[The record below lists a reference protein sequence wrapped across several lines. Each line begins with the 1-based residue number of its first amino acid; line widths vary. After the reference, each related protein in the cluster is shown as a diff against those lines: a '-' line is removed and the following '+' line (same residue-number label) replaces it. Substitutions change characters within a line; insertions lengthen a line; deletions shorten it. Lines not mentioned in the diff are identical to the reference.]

1 MQAGEVYNY
10 LTAVHAIDKSHWL
23 FRCKCGKEITALTS
37 NVVSGHTKSC
47 GCLARDLKL
56 QKAQQ
61 SIGKTYNKLTISSLF
76 TVDGFG
82 GIMCKCNCG
91 CGGTVDAPLAKVKSG
106 DIKSCGCLANTS
118 PNLVGTRVNHLIVEE
133 KASNNPVK
141 WLCRCECGN
150 TTLLTTYQVTHKIQ
164 KSCGKCNL
172 HKKYG
177 DITKLIG
184 KRFNKLV
191 VTAFDHFD
199 SSHKAYWK
207 CKCDCGNETV
217 VQGHNLEAGR
227 VKSCGCNHK
236 LVHFK
241 DLSGQKFGL
250 VTVEKFVGISAHKH
264 TQYLCR
270 CECGNTFIADRSNLV
285 AGHYSSCGC
294 KLRKQTETDVYNYVK
309 SLTNY
314 DIEQNRR
321 IIKIDNTLKH
331 NLELDI
337 YIPELNLG
345 IEYNGSAFHATIGGA
360 FKDKPKTYHRDKF
373 LQAKKQGIHLINI
386 FDVDWENNQE
396 KIKNYLKD
404 LIVPPIKLYAR
415 KCVLRKITKKEAN
428 EFFDSYHLQGKT
440 NSSSIN
446 YGLFYQD
453 ELVSV
458 MGFGN
463 VRYHKKSD
471 EYELYRY
478 CVKAGYT
485 ILGGAQKLLKNF
497 ETEYVPK
504 RLVSYSDNDYFTGK
518 IYEQLGFVFV
528 KQCPLSYFWFYK
540 NQEVKREACQVKKLK
555 VKYPELY
562 EQAQS
567 AKNKEDYI
575 MFELGAKKVY
585 RAGNTRWEKSYG

>member
-10 LTAVHAIDKSHWL
+10 LTAVRAIDKSHWL
-23 FRCKCGKEITALTS
+23 FKCRCGKGVST
-37 NVVSGHTKSC
+37 NKYKVVNGYTKSC

-56 QKAQQ
+56 QQAQEL
-61 SIGKTYNKLTISSLF
+61 IGKTYNNLTILSLF
-76 TVDGFG
+76 TIDGFG
-82 GIMCKCNCG
+82 GVMCKCKCECG
-91 CGGTVDAPLAKVKSG
+91 SIIDAPTSKVKSG
-106 DIKSCGCLANTS
+106 AIKSCGCLINTS
-118 PNLVGTRVNHLIVEE
+118 PNLVGTKVNHLIVEE
-133 KASNNPVK
+133 KASDNPVK

-177 DITKLIG
+177 DTTKLIG

-191 VTAFDHFD
+191 VIAFDHFD
-199 SSHKAYWK
+199 SSYKAYWK

-217 VQGHNLEAGR
+217 VQGHNLEAGC

-250 VTVEKFVGISAHKH
+250 VTVERFVGISAHKH

-285 AGHYSSCGC
+285 AGHYFSCGC

-309 SLTNY
+309 SITDYN
-314 DIEQNRR
+314 IEQNRR
-321 IIKIDNTLKH
+321 IIKIDNTLRH

-373 LQAKKQGIHLINI
+373 LLAKKQGIHLINL

-404 LIVPPIKLYAR
+404 LIVPPVKLYAR
-415 KCVLRKITKKEAN
+415 KCKLQKITKKEAN

-446 YGLFYQD
+446 YGLFYQN

-478 CVKAGYT
+478 CVKSSYT
-485 ILGGAQKLLKNF
+485 VLGGAQKLLKHF
-497 ETEYVPK
+497 EIEYAPK
-504 RLVSYSDNDYFTGK
+504 KLVSYSNNDYFTGK

-540 NQEVKREACQVKKLK
+540 NQEIKREACQVKKLK

-562 EQAQS
+562 KQTQS

-575 MFELGAKKVY
+575 MSELGAKKVY
-585 RAGNTRWEKSYG
+585 RAGNTRWEKNYE